1 MERTGRAGYDVCYL
15 DGRRSVSGPFDQSSM
30 IDSLLPHPEPDEARW
45 LVWGRSLFAVAVV
58 IVLVILGVANVA
70 MYSRWH
76 EVEDGVL
83 WSARAEGVTA
93 MEVVPGS
100 AAATAGIQRGDVLLA
115 VNGAPVMSPAEVVE
129 YQHRSHAGTR
139 LAYTLVRLGTRQ
151 GLEVSLTPAPRGG
164 SLYFVLAAVGLFT
177 LLVGASVRLRRPR
190 DQATLHFFWL
200 CVAFFGVFTF
210 SFNGPFDRL
219 DWIFYWG
226 DAIAFALLPP
236 LLLHFT
242 MVFPQRPNAG
252 AANQHQNPERRTA
265 SAEPAPWLFPLMY
278 APALLLAAARVIA
291 IARASDGSLTGS
303 MFSRTLDWLDRAE
316 PVYLFVCAASAL
328 GVLVRAFQEITS
340 VTAQRQLRWIAW
352 GTALGV
358 GPFAF
363 GYALPWALGAD
374 PPVALQLTAV
384 PLGLVPLT
392 FASAIVRYRLRD
404 VEVII
409 KRGLGYTAFAAASIA
424 LYAAMRKVTG
434 FVFASDADDHNW
446 IIAALATLVIVLLA
460 RPVKDAMQNALDRVF
475 YRDRYDYRRAL
486 VAFAR
491 DLNSD
496 LDVVRLSQRLVARIV
511 ETLVVDRMA
520 LMLANELSGDFASI
534 GDYGFAQ
541 PVPRLPRSSS
551 MMARL
556 DGGHTVALDD
566 PIAAARFVAEEVE
579 FWRDAG
585 TYYFVPCVFEG
596 RTIAVL
602 ALGRKETDEPF
613 NSEDLGLLTAVAGQV
628 ATAIENG
635 RLYRQ
640 LRLKAEEVGRMREFN
655 ENILE
660 SLDDG
665 LVVFDADERI
675 VRWNRALEGFYGIE
689 RDAAIGRTLAE
700 IFDAHFIEAL
710 RAARHEH
717 PYGATL
723 YRVPLSS
730 REAAPQRLLVNAT
743 EVPLQNAAGDDE
755 VVGTLLLL
763 EDITDR
769 VRLEEQ
775 LQISEKM
782 ASIGLLAA
790 GVAHEVNTPLTGISS
805 FTQMLLDGA
814 DPADPRTVL
823 LEKIERQTFRAA
835 KIVNGL
841 LNLSRPGSASN
852 DRIEVDLNAVISD
865 VFALLEHQF
874 EVGSIKV
881 RRDLSS
887 APVVVRGIEHQL
899 QQVFLNLFLNA
910 RDAMPRGGWLSVA
923 TRVVN
928 GQAIAEIADTG
939 SGIPPEQ
946 LARIYDPFFTT
957 KAIGRGTGL
966 GLSITYGIVH
976 EHDGAIRCDSAVGQG
991 TRFTLTLPVAPAAER
1006 TARAQ

>member
-1 MERTGRAGYDVCYL
+1 MGD
-15 DGRRSVSGPFDQSSM
+15 SSLNHA
-30 IDSLLPHPEPDEARW
+30 DPVEARW
-45 LVWGRSLFAVAVV
+45 LVWGRSAFAVAVV
-58 IVLVILGVANVA
+58 LVLVGLGIANVA

-83 WSARAEGVTA
+83 WGARAEGVTA
-93 MEVVPGS
+93 IDVLPGS
-100 AAATAGIQRGDVLLA
+100 AAAGAGIQAGDVLLA
-115 VNGAPVMSPAEVVE
+115 VNGSPVQTPAEVIE
-129 YQHRSHAGTR
+129 YQHRSHEGTR
-139 LAYTLVRLGTRQ
+139 LAYTLLRLGTQ
-151 GLEVSLTPAPRGG
+151 QALQLTLTPAMRGG
-164 SLYFVLAAVGLFT
+164 SMYFVLAAVGIFT
-177 LLVGASVRLRRPR
+177 LIVGASVRLRRPR

-226 DAIAFALLPP
+226 DAAAFALLPP

-242 MVFPQRPNAG
+242 MVFPQRQTG
-252 AANQHQNPERRTA
+252 SSSDSGFR
-265 SAEPAPWLFPLMY
+265 PALVLLMY
-278 APALLLAAARVIA
+278 VPALMLVTVRVVA
-291 IARASDGSLTGS
+291 VARASQGSLSGPQ
-303 MFSRTLDWLDRAE
+303 FSRVLETLDRSE
-316 PVYLFVCAASAL
+316 PVYLFFCAVAAL
-328 GVLVRAFQEITS
+328 AVLVRGFQHTTS
-340 VTAQRQLRWIAW
+340 VTGQRQLRWIAW

-363 GYALPWALGAD
+363 GYALPWALGVN
-374 PPVALQLTAV
+374 PPLALQLTAI

-409 KRGLGYTAFAAASIA
+409 KRGLAYTAFVAASLA
-424 LYAAMRKVTG
+424 LYLALLKLTD
-434 FVFASDADDHNW
+434 FVFTADVDEHNW
-446 IIAALATLVIVLLA
+446 IIALLATLVIVLLA
-460 RPVKDAMQNALDRVF
+460 RPVKDSVQNALDRVF

-496 LDVVRLSQRLVARIV
+496 LDIVRLSQRLVARIV
-511 ETLVVDRMA
+511 ETLVLDRMA
-520 LMLANELSGDFASI
+520 LMLAPGDSDQAGEFVSI
-534 GDYGFAQ
+534 GDYGFTQ
-541 PVPRLPRSSS
+541 PVPRLSRSSS

-556 DGGHTVALDD
+556 DGGHSIALDD
-566 PIAAARFVAEEVE
+566 PIAGARFAAEEVE

-585 TYYFVPCVFEG
+585 TYYFVPCVFKG

-640 LRLKAEEVGRMREFN
+640 LHLKAEELGRMREFN

-665 LVVFDADERI
+665 LAVFDENEQI
-675 VRWNRALEGFYGIE
+675 VRWNHAFEAFYGVTRE
-689 RDAAIGRTLAE
+689 EAVGRRLAE
-700 IFDAHFIEAL
+700 VFDRQFVEAL
-710 RAARHEH
+710 RAARDEN
-717 PYGATL
+717 PLGTTL
-723 YRVPLSS
+723 FKVPLIS
-730 REAAPQRLLVNAT
+730 RVVPDEDDLAAPRLLVNAAMH
-743 EVPLQNAAGDDE
+743 PLRTSSSTPAGS
-755 VVGTLLLL
+755 VLMI
-763 EDITDR
+763 EDITSR
-769 VRLEEQ
+769 VQLEEQ

-782 ASIGLLAA
+782 ASLGLLAA

-805 FTQMLLDGA
+805 YTQMLLENADAA
-814 DPADPRTVL
+814 DPKTQI

-841 LNLSRPGSASN
+841 LTLSRPGTPGGERST
-852 DRIEVDLNAVISD
+852 VDLNVVVND
-865 VFALLEHQF
+865 VYTLLEHQF
-874 EVGSIKV
+874 EVGRIKV
-881 RRDLSS
+881 RREL
-887 APVVVRGIEHQL
+887 AQEPVLVHGIEHQL

-910 RDAMPRGGWLSVA
+910 RDAMPSGGWLTVSTRSDGASV
-923 TRVVN
+923 V
-928 GQAIAEIADTG
+928 AEIADTG

-966 GLSITYGIVH
+966 GLSISYGIVR
-976 EHDGAIRCDSAVGQG
+976 EHDGTIRCDSSVGQG
-991 TRFTLTLPVAPAAER
+991 TRFTLTLPASVRPALR
-1006 TARAQ
+1006 SGARL

>member
-1 MERTGRAGYDVCYL
+1 M
-15 DGRRSVSGPFDQSSM
+15 FD
-30 IDSLLPHPEPDEARW
+30 IALNHAEPVEARW
-45 LVWGRSLFAVAVV
+45 RAWGRSASAAA
-58 IVLVILGVANVA
+58 IVLVLVALGVANVA

-83 WSARAEGVTA
+83 WDARAEGVTA
-93 MEVVPGS
+93 VDVLPQSAG
-100 AAATAGIQRGDVLLA
+100 AAAGIRPGDVLVA
-115 VNGAPVMSPAEVVE
+115 VNGTPVESPADVVE
-129 YQHRSHAGTR
+129 YQHHGREGTR
-139 LAYTLVRLGTRQ
+139 LAYTLLRLGTRQ
-151 GLEVSLTPAPRGG
+151 ALQVTLTPAMRGG
-164 SLYFVLAAVGLFT
+164 SMYFVLAAVGLFT

-219 DWIFYWG
+219 DWVFYWG
-226 DAIAFALLPP
+226 DAAAFALLPP

-242 MVFPQRPNAG
+242 MVFPQRAG
-252 AANQHQNPERRTA
+252 TDASPRRG
-265 SAEPAPWLFPLMY
+265 SALMLLMY
-278 APALLLAAARVIA
+278 VPALVLGAARVIA
-291 IARASDGSLTGS
+291 VARASQGSLSGPL
-303 MFSRTLDWLDRAE
+303 FSRVLEVLDRSE
-316 PVYLFVCAASAL
+316 PIYLFVCAVAAL
-328 GVLVRAFQEITS
+328 AVLVRGFQTINS
-340 VTAQRQLRWIAW
+340 VTGRRQLRWIAW

-374 PPVALQLTAV
+374 PPLALQLTAI

-409 KRGLGYTAFAAASIA
+409 KRGLAYTAFFAASVA
-424 LYAAMRKVTG
+424 LYAALLRFTD
-434 FVFASDADDHNW
+434 FVFPVDPEQRNW
-446 IIAALATLVIVLLA
+446 IVALLATLVIVLLA

-496 LDVVRLSQRLVARIV
+496 LDIVRLSQRLVTRIV

-520 LMLANELSGDFASI
+520 LMLAPGDGEREGEFVSI
-534 GDYGFAQ
+534 GDYGYSQ
-541 PVPRLPRSSS
+541 PVPRLSRSSS

-556 DGGHTVALDD
+556 DAGHTIALDD
-566 PIAAARFVAEEVE
+566 PIAGARFTAEEVE

-585 TYYFVPCVFEG
+585 TYYFVPCVFKG

-640 LRLKAEEVGRMREFN
+640 LHMKAEELGRMREFN

-665 LVVFDADERI
+665 LVVFDAEERI
-675 VRWNRALEGFYGIE
+675 VRWNRALESFYGVARE
-689 RDAAIGRTLAE
+689 AAIGRQLGD
-700 IFDAHFIEAL
+700 IFDAPFVEAL
-710 RAARHEH
+710 RAARLEH

-730 REAAPQRLLVNAT
+730 RENDSLRLLVNAT
-743 EVPLQNAAGDDE
+743 EVPLQNSAGEDDAL
-755 VVGTLLLL
+755 VGMLLLI
-763 EDITDR
+763 EDITDH

-814 DPADPRTVL
+814 DPSDPKTVL

-841 LNLSRPGSASN
+841 LNLSRPGTASN
-852 DRIEVDLNAVISD
+852 ERIDVDLNAVITD
-865 VFALLEHQF
+865 VFSLLEHQF
-874 EVGSIKV
+874 AVGSIKV
-881 RRDLSS
+881 RRELSPS
-887 APVVVRGIEHQL
+887 PATVLGIEHQL

-923 TRVVN
+923 TRVDAGRVMV
-928 GQAIAEIADTG
+928 EIADTG
-939 SGIPPEQ
+939 SGIPSEQ
-946 LARIYDPFFTT
+946 IARIYDPFFTT
-957 KAIGRGTGL
+957 KSIGRGTGL
-966 GLSITYGIVH
+966 GLSITYGIVR
-976 EHDGAIRCDSAVGQG
+976 EHDGTIDCESAVGQG
-991 TRFTLTLPVAPAAER
+991 TRFTLALPLAPAAAR
-1006 TARAQ
+1006 SARAN

>member
-1 MERTGRAGYDVCYL
+1 MATNTRDPGYELCYL
-15 DGRRSVSGPFDQSSM
+15 DGTSRADGSAGPWHHQAM
-30 IDSLLPHPEPDEARW
+30 PDSLLIAEPLEARW
-45 LVWGRSLFAVAVV
+45 LSWGRSAFAVAVV
-58 IVLVILGVANVA
+58 LVLAALGLANVA

-76 EVEDGVL
+76 EAEDGVL
-83 WSARAEGVTA
+83 WSSRPEGVTA
-93 MEVVPGS
+93 TDIAPGS
-100 AAATAGIQRGDVLLA
+100 AAAAAGIQRGDVLLA
-115 VNGAPVMSPAEVVE
+115 VNGSPVETAADVVQ
-129 YQHRSHAGTR
+129 YQHRSHEGTR
-139 LAYTLVRLGTRQ
+139 LGYTLLRLGTRQ
-151 GLEVSLTPAPRGG
+151 ALEVSLLTATRGG
-164 SLYFVLAAVGLFT
+164 SMYFVLAAVGLFT
-177 LLVGASVRLRRPR
+177 LMVGASVRLRRPR

-226 DAIAFALLPP
+226 DAAAFALLPP

-242 MVFPQRPNAG
+242 MVFP
-252 AANQHQNPERRTA
+252 ERQ
-265 SAEPAPWLFPLMY
+265 
-278 APALLLAAARVIA
+278 
-291 IARASDGSLTGS
+291 GG
-303 MFSRTLDWLDRAE
+303 
-316 PVYLFVCAASAL
+316 
-328 GVLVRAFQEITS
+328 TS
-340 VTAQRQLRWIAW
+340 VTARIGGALVPIMYLPALVLGAARIVAVARASQGSLSGALFSRVVDWVDRCEPAYLLVCAVASLAVLTRAFRDITSLTARRQLRWIAW

-363 GYALPWALGAD
+363 GYALPWALGAN
-374 PPVALQLTAV
+374 PPLALQFTAV

-409 KRGLGYTAFAAASIA
+409 KRGLAYTAFFGASVA
-424 LYAAMRKVTG
+424 LYYALVKLTG
-434 FVFASDADDHNW
+434 FVFANDADQHNW
-446 IIAALATLVIVLLA
+446 IIALLATLVIILLA
-460 RPVKDAMQNALDRVF
+460 RPVKDAVQNALDRVF

-496 LDVVRLSQRLVARIV
+496 LDIMRLSQRLVARIV

-520 LMLANELSGDFASI
+520 LMLAPGDNDRGGDFVSI
-534 GDYGFAQ
+534 GEYGFPH
-541 PVPRLPRSSS
+541 PVPRLSRASS
-551 MMARL
+551 MMTRL
-556 DGGHTVALDD
+556 DAGHTIALDD
-566 PIAAARFVAEEVE
+566 PLAGARFQAEEVE

-640 LRLKAEEVGRMREFN
+640 LHLKAEELGRMREFN

-675 VRWNRALEGFYGIE
+675 VRWNLALESLYGVVRE
-689 RDAAIGRTLAE
+689 EAIGRLLGD
-700 IFDAHFIEAL
+700 IFDTPFVEAL

-730 REAAPQRLLVNAT
+730 RTNDSLRLLVNAT
-743 EVPLQNAAGDDE
+743 EVPLQNSAGDDP
-755 VVGTLLLL
+755 VVGTLLLI
-763 EDITDR
+763 EDITDH

-805 FTQMLLDGA
+805 FTQMLLEGA
-814 DPADPRTVL
+814 DPADPKTKL

-841 LNLSRPGSASN
+841 LNLSRPGTSSN
-852 DRIEVDLNAVISD
+852 ERIDVDLNAVITD
-865 VFALLEHQF
+865 VFSLLEHQF
-874 EVGSIKV
+874 EVAKIKV
-881 RRDLSS
+881 RR
-887 APVVVRGIEHQL
+887 E
-899 QQVFLNLFLNA
+899 
-910 RDAMPRGGWLSVA
+910 
-923 TRVVN
+923 
-928 GQAIAEIADTG
+928 
-939 SGIPPEQ
+939 
-946 LARIYDPFFTT
+946 LA
-957 KAIGRGTGL
+957 
-966 GLSITYGIVH
+966 
-976 EHDGAIRCDSAVGQG
+976 DSAV
-991 TRFTLTLPVAPAAER
+991 PVE
-1006 TARAQ
+1006 